1 MKGIIDVS
9 AGGSHTC
16 AIKQYGSLWCWG
28 ANEEGQLG
36 DRTKL
41 NRYLPYSIM
50 KLKQ

>member
-1 MKGIIDVS
+1 MRDISDVS
-9 AGGSHTC
+9 SGGSHTC
-16 AIKQYGSLWCWG
+16 AIKQDGSLWCWG

-41 NRYLPYSIM
+41 NRYLPGSIM